1 MTQTVHFQGN
11 PVHVAGQLPQAGDKA
26 KPFKLV
32 AKDLSDV
39 DLASLAGK
47 TQNPEYIP
55 KH

>member
-32 AKDLSDV
+32 AKIFPMLIWQVWLVNAKS
-39 DLASLAGK
+39 
-47 TQNPEYIP
+47 
-55 KH
+55 